1 MLRSFMGDHVTISEG
16 ISFQISA
23 GLARLVPVEPVA
35 TAEIAVLATKEISTG
50 PVPVGSQLVSYQTA
64 KRRVRLSS
72 GLVPEEA
79 TTSQLLTARSV
90 LGSAGGFVDAAPGFE
105 GQRLRPVGDLH

>member
-35 TAEIAVLATKEISTG
+35 TKEINVMATKEISTG

-72 GLVPEEA
+72 GLVRGKPRLA
-79 TTSQLLTARSV
+79 SYRSLTTRRIAFRSY
-90 LGSAGGFVDAAPGFE
+90 
-105 GQRLRPVGDLH
+105 RPNVPT